1 MANKNHPIFI
11 FLSSVCF
18 YVSLFKILWFGIGLA
33 DGEDIN
39 YLKISLFIN
48 LIAYFCELEFSNF
61 EIDQVDYGAWGVSY
75 GGFNFGAV
83 SDRNDVGAVMMM
95 MLMMRLRTRLLL
107 ASLRWGLRHLAIKI
121 HFFEHFTL
129 NTFQIS
135 FLVKPCLMLPL
146 IKL

>member
-1 MANKNHPIFI
+1 M
-11 FLSSVCF
+11 
-18 YVSLFKILWFGIGLA
+18 
-33 DGEDIN
+33 
-39 YLKISLFIN
+39 
-48 LIAYFCELEFSNF
+48 
-61 EIDQVDYGAWGVSY
+61 GVSY

-95 MLMMRLRTRLLL
+95 RLRTRLLL
-107 ASLRWGLRHLAIKI
+107 ARLRWGLRHLAIKI

-135 FLVKPCLMLPL
+135 FLVKPFLMLPL